1 MRMHWM
7 VISFGVMLLGADLS
21 SALLA
26 FLGADLSCA
35 SPALLSI
42 GSRHAGETNKWAL
55 HCEHGVD
62 LLYHSSGGLVSLFI
76 KVFIKHVKCYCCV

>member
-26 FLGADLSCA
+26 FLGADLSSALLAFLGADLSCA
-35 SPALLSI
+35 SP
-42 GSRHAGETNKWAL
+42 GSECW
-55 HCEHGVD
+55 
-62 LLYHSSGGLVSLFI
+62 I
-76 KVFIKHVKCYCCV
+76 KACWRDEQMG